1 MDHVKFMANVI
12 EIYGA
17 YRPEILEDITMQYIR
32 NRFKESELEK
42 VLQKL
47 IMSKT
52 TTYQNTRP
60 PDAAEFEKIFT
71 SQTDLEGEAQEWF
84 NKLNATGTSLD
95 NVIVS
100 NIRAHKALESMGG
113 WVEFCR
119 RNPEYDNLHRKR
131 FVEAYVKAQPEGTP
145 RLMYGESSNKHRKQ
159 PLMFGDPAACRD
171 ALEYHKNPAN
181 EAVNKALN
189 FIEQRRI

>member
-12 EIYGA
+12 QIYGA
-17 YRPEILEDITMQYIR
+17 YKPEILEDITMQYIR
-32 NRFKESELEK
+32 IRFKESELEK

-47 IMSKT
+47 ILSKP
-52 TTYQNTRP
+52 TRFNKP
-60 PDAAEFEKIFT
+60 PDPAEFEEIFT

-84 NKLNATGTSLD
+84 NKLNATGNSLD
-95 NVIVS
+95 NIIVS

-145 RLMYGESSNKHRKQ
+145 RLMYGESSNKHSKQ

-171 ALEYHKNPAN
+171 ALEYHKNPADDM
-181 EAVNKALN
+181 VNKALN